1 LFVPAGGEDLD
12 MIGIEGVSAQAL
24 SDTIGAI
31 YDCAL
36 DPDRWVDAVGR
47 VVELSDSAGG
57 SMCVH
62 HMRDVQNDCMFE
74 VGYSREFYKGFEKEY
89 PLSPFATFAPL
100 GNVGDVA
107 TIGMLCSNQE
117 LFETR
122 MYRQV
127 LKPFGCH
134 DFIGLLGLKTTGR
147 IAVISA
153 SRTHTAP
160 RYSEGEISLFRLLS
174 PHVCRTLAISDAL
187 DIRTLRS
194 EILEATLD
202 GLTAGVYLVR
212 RDARVVYMNATAV
225 RQVKSSNALRVVDNR
240 LVPTDAEARTLV
252 AKAIDDVATDETDA
266 GPAGHSLA
274 IPDGSGAG
282 YVATLLPLERGRR
295 QSIMAPFAAAVAI
308 FVQDP
313 AQVPLMPG
321 EAFARLYRLTGG
333 ELRVLLALA
342 QGLGGKEAAD
352 MLGVGEPTVRTHLQ
366 RLFSK
371 TGTSRQA
378 ELLQLLQSSAPPTM
392 AI

>member
-1 LFVPAGGEDLD
+1 
-12 MIGIEGVSAQAL
+12 MIGLDSISAVAL
-24 SDTIGAI
+24 SDTIGSI

-36 DPDRWVDAVGR
+36 DPDRWRDALRGI
-47 VVELSDSAGG
+47 VELCESAGG

-62 HMRDVQNDCMFE
+62 HMRDVQNDCLFE
-74 VGYSREFYKGFEKEY
+74 VGYSREFYDAFEKEY
-89 PLSPFATFAPL
+89 PSSPFVTFAPF

-107 TIGMLCSNQE
+107 TIGMLCSEQE
-117 LFETR
+117 LIETR

-153 SRTHTAP
+153 SRTDPAP
-160 RYSEGEISLFRLLS
+160 RYGADEISLFRLLS

-194 EILEATLD
+194 EMLEATLD
-202 GLTAGVYLVR
+202 ALTTGIYLVR
-212 RDARVVYMNATAV
+212 RDGRVVYMNAAAE
-225 RQVKSSNALRVVDNR
+225 RQVKCSNALRVANHR
-240 LVPTDAEARTLV
+240 LVPSDAKARTLL
-252 AKAIDDVATDETDA
+252 AKAIDEVATDETDA
-266 GPAGHSLA
+266 GPVGHSLA
-274 IPDGSGAG
+274 IPDRSGTG

-295 QSIMAPFAAAVAI
+295 RITMAPFAASIAM

-333 ELRVLLALA
+333 ELRVLLAIA
-342 QGLGGKEAAD
+342 QGLGAKEAAD
-352 MLGVGEPTVRTHLQ
+352 MLGIGEPTVRTHLQ
-366 RLFSK
+366 RLFYK

-378 ELLQLLQSSAPPTM
+378 ELLQLLRSSTPPTK
-392 AI
+392 AA